1 MDININY
8 YHKETFDYIEKTT
21 KIEDVFNVI
30 KEATNELFVKAR
42 EIDGG
47 IEFYEEHF
55 KDFKFT
61 TIAARIFAAKKEN
74 IEAVYR
80 IFEIATKMG
89 AKIQIV

>member
-1 MDININY
+1 MDVNIT
-8 YHKETFDYIEKTT
+8 YHDKETFEYTEVSA

-30 KEATNELFVKAR
+30 EKATKELFVKAR

-61 TIAARIFAAKKEN
+61 TVAARIFPAKKEN